1 MQAHGVLAHF
11 QTATG
16 DAAGVGGLARCVED
30 AGFDE
35 QVHRFQRGRHVGAFG
50 HADAAV
56 LQQGAGI
63 FAVQLVLRCAGQG
76 DVARQAPGTL
86 VGQVGHAEVG
96 AHFFQTTATDVLQ
109 VHQVRPL
116 LFGQAVREMQGAG
129 RVGQGDDPAAHFHDL
144 LRGVLRHVAGTG
156 NGDALAFEAAAHAL
170 EHFLGEVDTAI
181 AGGFGADQAAAV
193 GQALAGEHR
202 GELVGQALVLA
213 EEEADFPAA
222 YTDVTG
228 RYVEVGADVAIQ
240 LGHERLA
247 EAHHFVVAL
256 ALGVEVRAALAA
268 AHGQRGQGILED
280 LFEREE
286 LKHPDIDRRM
296 KAQAALVR
304 ADGAVHL
311 DAVATVD
318 AHLALV
324 VDPGYAEHDGALG
337 LDHALKN
344 AGLQVVWVGF
354 EEGPEAADD
363 LFYGLVELG
372 LVGVAL
378 LNTGKKGVNGFN
390 HLKSPRRTA
399 SGSREKMW
407 PATLAKKFC
416 IAKVRRPVA
425 GVVFPAKE
433 GLAGHVSDVGSGARM
448 SDGAVFREIR

>member
-1 MQAHGVLAHF
+1 
-11 QTATG
+11 
-16 DAAGVGGLARCVED
+16 
-30 AGFDE
+30 
-35 QVHRFQRGRHVGAFG
+35 
-50 HADAAV
+50 
-56 LQQGAGI
+56 
-63 FAVQLVLRCAGQG
+63 
-76 DVARQAPGTL
+76 
-86 VGQVGHAEVG
+86 
-96 AHFFQTTATDVLQ
+96 
-109 VHQVRPL
+109 
-116 LFGQAVREMQGAG
+116 
-129 RVGQGDDPAAHFHDL
+129 
-144 LRGVLRHVAGTG
+144 
-156 NGDALAFEAAAHAL
+156 

-324 VDPGYAEHDGALG
+324 DR
-337 LDHALKN
+337 KSTR
-344 AGLQVVWVGF
+344 
-354 EEGPEAADD
+354 
-363 LFYGLVELG
+363 
-372 LVGVAL
+372 
-378 LNTGKKGVNGFN
+378 LN
-390 HLKSPRRTA
+390 S
-399 SGSREKMW
+399 S
-407 PATLAKKFC
+407 
-416 IAKVRRPVA
+416 
-425 GVVFPAKE
+425 
-433 GLAGHVSDVGSGARM
+433 HVKISY
-448 SDGAVFREIR
+448 AVFCLKK